1 MLKKS
6 CLFASKKIKDM
17 FAIRNLLILFII
29 LTVSGNVVSGSIS
42 PGEEEKPDP
51 VTGVPVFLSPAEA
64 SAYLDSLLKK
74 DNLWRDKEDTLKLY
88 LRRMVDHYNKP
99 FDSVRAGLRGYP
111 FEVIEIFPTH
121 IIHHDTLPLRW
132 LDQVQF
138 FVDTVP
144 LEKDPFITQ
153 KTLVFRALEVDTI
166 PLPADTLFLQ
176 MELIVDS
183 LLQVRD
189 TIIEQRI
196 DHAFLEAKNIRI
208 HQLLD
213 ETVSPPLLP
222 PDSRKSVHFLPDS
235 THIVISDSTH
245 VLMGT
250 EDSPF
255 YIVSHESMP
264 DSIQSAV
271 SALLS
276 YTWERDSILIYFH
289 DTHGRKTPFWLTAG
303 EDPLYRYWVKNA
315 ENDSISLW
323 IGNPSKHEI
332 SLALEEDVFIE
343 RLRIQPIDDVPIV
356 SLSPDQSLAR
366 IRPLD
371 EIPIYWDH
379 GISTSLT
386 FNQNYLSN
394 WARGGESSLSGL
406 FNINA
411 RATYHNKESAV
422 RWTSSG
428 RLRYG
433 TTRTREHGS
442 RTTTDIIE
450 INSQYN
456 KKIWEKID
464 FSSVLYMKSQV
475 AKGFNFPNDSVP
487 VSKFLNPGAITLGV
501 GLEFEPFEDTK
512 LNFSA
517 LSYRNTF
524 VLDTLEINQTT
535 HGIEPGKRSRQE
547 LGGQLLVKNSF
558 RIFNGLTVDNS
569 VRLFSNYIRKP
580 QNVDVDWELSL
591 QQEIN
596 WFFTVSFN
604 FHLIYDD
611 DVRFP
616 VLDDQGEPVTLPDGS
631 IKQSA
636 KAQINQFLGITVALR
651 F

>member
-1 MLKKS
+1 M
-6 CLFASKKIKDM
+6 KDM
-17 FAIRNLLILFII
+17 FFIRNLLILFII
-29 LTVSGNVVSGSIS
+29 LTFSGNVVHGSIS
-42 PGEEEKPDP
+42 PGEEENPDP

-64 SAYLDSLLKK
+64 SAYLDSLVKK
-74 DNLWRDKEDTLKLY
+74 DNLWRDKDDTLKLY
-88 LRRMVDHYNKP
+88 LRRIVDHYKKP
-99 FDSVRAGLRGYP
+99 FDTVRTGLTGYP
-111 FEVIEIFPTH
+111 FQLIEIFPAQ

-132 LDQVQF
+132 LDQRQF

-153 KTLVFRALEVDTI
+153 KTLVFRALDAEFI
-166 PLPADTLFLQ
+166 PFRADTLYPQ
-176 MELIVDS
+176 MDLIIDS

-189 TIIEQRI
+189 TITEMRI
-196 DHAFLEAKNIRI
+196 DYAFLEAKNIRI
-208 HQLLD
+208 HRLQRDSIL
-213 ETVSPPLLP
+213 PPVLA
-222 PDSRKSVHFLPDS
+222 PDSRKSVRFMADS
-235 THIVISDSTH
+235 THIVISDTTH
-245 VLMGT
+245 VLMGA

-289 DTHGRKTPFWLTAG
+289 DTQGRKTPFWLTAD

-323 IGNPSKHEI
+323 IGNPSKYNI
-332 SLALEEDVFIE
+332 SMALEEDVFIE
-343 RLRIQPIDDVPIV
+343 RLRIQTVEDLPIV
-356 SLSPDQSLAR
+356 SVSPDISLAR
-366 IRPLD
+366 MRPLD
-371 EIPIYWDH
+371 EIPVYWDH

-406 FNINA
+406 FNLSA
-411 RATYHNKESAV
+411 RATYHDKASAV
-422 RWTSSG
+422 KWTNNA

-433 TTRTREHGS
+433 TTRTKEHGA

-456 KKIWEKID
+456 KKIWDNID
-464 FSSVLYMKSQV
+464 FSSVVYMKSQV
-475 AKGFNFPNDSVP
+475 AKGYNFPNDSVP
-487 VSKFLNPGAITLGV
+487 VSKFLNPGAITLGA
-501 GLEFEPFEDTK
+501 GLEFEPFKDTK

-524 VLDTLEINQTT
+524 VLDTTNINQTT
-535 HGIEPGKRSRQE
+535 HGIEPGKRARQE

-558 RIFNGLTVDNS
+558 SIFNGLTVDNS
-569 VRLFSNYIRKP
+569 VRLFSNYVRKP
-580 QNVDVDWELSL
+580 QNVDIDWELSL
-591 QQEIN
+591 EQEIN
-596 WFFTVSFN
+596 WYFTVRFN